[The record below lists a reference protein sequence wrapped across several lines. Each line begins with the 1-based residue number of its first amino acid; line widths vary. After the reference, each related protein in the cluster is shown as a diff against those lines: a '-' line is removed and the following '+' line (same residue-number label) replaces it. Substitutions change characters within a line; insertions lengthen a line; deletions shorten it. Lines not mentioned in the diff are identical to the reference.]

1 MHRTPRAERG
11 FTYLGVMF
19 IIALMGLTGAMAS
32 VVWATAQRRDNERE
46 LVFIGRQFSAAI
58 ASYQRR
64 PAVAPPRYP
73 RTLEELVRDDRTP
86 TPVRHLRKIY
96 VDPITGDSKWGLVR
110 APDGG
115 IVGVHSVSDREPFPR
130 AKVGPDFKPPP
141 NAKTYRD
148 WMFTP
153 LQTQDP

>member
-1 MHRTPRAERG
+1 MARTAHGERG

-32 VVWATAQRRDNERE
+32 VVWATAQRRANERE
-46 LVFIGRQFSAAI
+46 LVFIGQQFSAAI

-86 TPVRHLRKIY
+86 TPARHLRKIY
-96 VDPITGDSKWGLVR
+96 VDPITGDSKWGLVL

-115 IVGVHSVSDREPFPR
+115 IVGVHSLSDREPFPR
-130 AKVGPDFKPPP
+130 TKPIADYSPP
-141 NAKTYRD
+141 SSSKTYRD
-148 WMFTP
+148 WVFTP
-153 LQTQDP
+153 LQPQEP

>member
-1 MHRTPRAERG
+1 MAEAPRAERG

-46 LVFIGRQFSAAI
+46 LVFIGQQFSAAI

-86 TPVRHLRKIY
+86 TPVRHLRKVY
-96 VDPITGDSKWGLVR
+96 VDPITGDSRWGLVR

-115 IVGVHSVSDREPFPR
+115 IVGVHSLSEREPFPR
-130 AKVGPDFKPPP
+130 TQPIAGYSPPP
-141 NAKTYRD
+141 NSKTYRD
-148 WMFTP
+148 WRFTP
-153 LQTQDP
+153 IQPQ